1 MIGKSDLFQRES
13 YFLRTELKP
22 GFGSPLWRRNP
33 PGYSMISGLVAGA
46 RGRSEIGFVT
56 NAPKESNA
64 IPNRGSGANPNDPA
78 AFMSGLLKYKSR
90 FMIVQT

>member
-13 YFLRTELKP
+13 YFLMTELQL
-22 GFGSPLWRRNP
+22 GFGNPLWSRNP
-33 PGYSMISGLVAGA
+33 PGYSMIPGLVAGA

-56 NAPKESNA
+56 NAPKESHA
-64 IPNRGSGANPNDPA
+64 IPSRGSGANPSDPA

-90 FMIVQT
+90 FISQ